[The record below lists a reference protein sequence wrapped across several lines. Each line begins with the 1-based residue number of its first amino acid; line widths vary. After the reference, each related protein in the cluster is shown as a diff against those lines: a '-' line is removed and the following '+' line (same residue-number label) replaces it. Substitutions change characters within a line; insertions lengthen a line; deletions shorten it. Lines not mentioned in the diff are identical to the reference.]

1 MRRTWR
7 PILGTF
13 GNASCPAAIT
23 RRRCAALT
31 SPRRMARSGR
41 SASRCNLHNAPC
53 SIRVGGSYGNAGRV
67 GNPIPQSVI
76 CRVGDRDGVWQ
87 AGLPLLCSYEARVD
101 PVINDPH
108 ADAVSLA
115 NLVDVECTGGKRRA
129 EDAVLVENPT
139 DPPDRE
145 APASRAC
152 EAVAVEQ
159 RDDLIV
165 IVRGCQGTDVS
176 NEGIGITN
184 RFGAVRRKA
193 QFDRFDGAALPAN
206 IQSQQLWILALCDGD
221 VPDQQAEHAL
231 AVTRSGRWSGPE
243 TREV

>member
-1 MRRTWR
+1 MRQTSR
-7 PILGTF
+7 PTLGLSWS
-13 GNASCPAAIT
+13 ASNPEAT
-23 RRRCAALT
+23 KRHRCAEST
-31 SPRRMARSGR
+31 SPRLMVRSGR
-41 SASRCNLHNAPC
+41 SAFRCGLHNAPC
-53 SIRVGGSYGNAGRV
+53 SIRIGGWCGNAGGV
-67 GNPIPQSVI
+67 GNPIPQSMI
-76 CRVGDRDGVWQ
+76 YRVGDRDGVWQ

-115 NLVDVECTGGKRRA
+115 SLVDVECTGGKRRA
-129 EDAVLVENPT
+129 EDAMLVADPT
-139 DPPDRE
+139 DHADRE

-193 QFDRFDGAALPAN
+193 QLDRFDGTALPAN

-243 TREV
+243 TRKV

>member
-53 SIRVGGSYGNAGRV
+53 SIRVGGSYGDAGRV

-76 CRVGDRDGVWQ
+76 CRVGERDGVWQ
-87 AGLPLLCSYEARVD
+87 AGLLSVRCYETVVD
-101 PVINDPH
+101 PVINHPR

-115 NLVDVECTGGKRRA
+115 NLIDAERSGGKRRTGNA
-129 EDAVLVENPT
+129 MLVT
-139 DPPDRE
+139 DPAYHGD
-145 APASRAC
+145 
-152 EAVAVEQ
+152 
-159 RDDLIV
+159 
-165 IVRGCQGTDVS
+165 G
-176 NEGIGITN
+176 EG
-184 RFGAVRRKA
+184 
-193 QFDRFDGAALPAN
+193 
-206 IQSQQLWILALCDGD
+206 LAG
-221 VPDQQAEHAL
+221 
-231 AVTRSGRWSGPE
+231 
-243 TREV
+243 